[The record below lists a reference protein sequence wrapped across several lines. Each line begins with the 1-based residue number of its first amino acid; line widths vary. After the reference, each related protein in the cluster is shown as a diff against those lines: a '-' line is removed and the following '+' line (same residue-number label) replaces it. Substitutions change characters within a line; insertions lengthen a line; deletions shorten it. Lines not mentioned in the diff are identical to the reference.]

1 MRRASPILC
10 AALALI
16 GAGPPNTVSDPSQ
29 RVAMALFEGTD
40 AHLKYRVQTR
50 RLRRA
55 VEVLTRLGARP
66 ADAEEADVLPSWRAA
81 SGFSQTDPLF
91 RGRILGPAY
100 RSGLVAPRLP
110 VATEQL
116 FLAGQLASLSVA
128 PSRGAKLGLTVTNG
142 AGVEICNIDVKAPTA
157 TCSWKPVYADRVKIS
172 IQNFGSTAAKYYL
185 VVN

>member
-1 MRRASPILC
+1 MRSASLIVC

-16 GAGPPNTVSDPSQ
+16 GAGPPDPVVDPSQ
-29 RVAMALFEGTD
+29 RVAIALFDGAN
-40 AHLKYRVQTR
+40 AHLNHRVKTR

-66 ADAEEADVLPSWRAA
+66 ADAEELDVLPSWRAEA
-81 SGFSQTDPLF
+81 GFSQTDPLF

-100 RSGLVAPRLP
+100 RSGLVAPGLP

-116 FLAGQLASLSVA
+116 FLAGQLASLSVV

-142 AGVEICNIDVKAPTA
+142 AGAAICNIDVKEPTA
-157 TCSWKPVYADRVKIS
+157 TCSWTPVYADRVKIS
-172 IQNFGSTAAKYYL
+172 IQNHGPTAAKYYL